1 MNKPNNLNKSQ
12 SLMMEFIN
20 NPDADVN
27 KLAKKYKTAHSYVY
41 KMRSKAMQHMAEHP
55 FDPAQKPELEKAMDA
70 LVATSQEL
78 GGWQVT
84 ASTPTSTD
92 VILEERGNRY
102 GKFSGQAEV
111 SQRLK
116 GVVREFEAKRGCD
129 LAPDQRES
137 LEMICHK
144 IARIINGDPNYHDS
158 WADIAGYAKLV
169 ADRLETGKEV

>member
-1 MNKPNNLNKSQ
+1 MTKSDQ
-12 SLMMEFIN
+12 ITIEFIN
-20 NPDADVN
+20 NPDANVN
-27 KLAKKYKTAHSYVY
+27 KLAKKYKTAPSYVY
-41 KMRSKAMQHMAEHP
+41 KMRAR
-55 FDPAQKPELEKAMDA
+55 AQQQTANTLRDSERESAMDA
-70 LVATSQEL
+70 LIETTTTRTADGE
-78 GGWQVT
+78 WQV
-84 ASTPTSTD
+84 SYMVPTSTD

-102 GKFSGQAEV
+102 GKFSGHAEI

-129 LAPDQRES
+129 LAPDQREA
-137 LEMICHK
+137 LEMVMHK